1 MRKWHISRPFA
12 VAMLC
17 NSLSE
22 KKKKK
27 NLQPQ
32 KKLNLSDGTFTQ
44 FHNRDELLQLL
55 CQKHLSCVTIAQL
68 FPV

>member
-22 KKKKK
+22 TK
-27 NLQPQ
+27 NMQPQ
-32 KKLNLSDGTFTQ
+32 KKLNLSNGTFTQ

-55 CQKHLSCVTIAQL
+55 C
-68 FPV
+68 